1 VIKKFVL
8 GSLLLL
14 FSLIVISLYVL
25 LLRQEGIS
33 LSIWAADQFLPG
45 KISVD
50 SVQGRFAKK
59 FTLEGFNYSDELNVV
74 SIERFSFSWLPMSLL
89 QKELDIRSFEVKGV
103 HLVFPAGDTD
113 DSASDEVNSFPS
125 FTLPLSIKVQHLL
138 VDSLA
143 VTTTDDASP
152 FHLNTLA
159 VENFSG
165 NESLFRVG
173 SLDVI
178 SDSFQIA
185 LNGKVETGDIYS
197 ANLNVDYSV
206 NNEGVPPIK
215 GNGVLDGTID
225 ELTYE
230 AQFFAPFI
238 GSVKGVVFDLSDNLR
253 WNGVLLADQI
263 NFSQLNM
270 DWPEV
275 TFADFKASGE
285 GDLSLYSLQ
294 ADTNAAYDSFQD
306 IVVSVN
312 LNGDSSGLKV
322 TEARINHE
330 ETELDAEGQLT
341 WKDMFTWQVNLSG
354 SQINPALYD
363 PKWPGRINLDA
374 FTSGQLN
381 NGQMKAIVDLV
392 QLEGELREFPL
403 EAKGKIDVNGNDFTI
418 DTFSVQSSNSHL
430 QASGQVA
437 DSVNLDFKL
446 TATDLNTLWPGLS
459 GSIET
464 EGHINGNRQQP
475 KFQFDLTGNNI
486 ALEETSIVGLV
497 VSGTGELIPKGSISL
512 SLAAT
517 ELTFTETLLDS
528 IETDIK
534 GTLEDHVFEARVNAQ
549 TESVFLQFQGGY
561 ADEKWTGQVSKG
573 EIITDQVGSWQL
585 HDTVPLA
592 FSTKNAEIGKFCLT
606 GSQASLVCVDGKY
619 EQTGNWNANLG
630 ITALPVDMF
639 KNMQS
644 KFKELGGVLSG
655 TALLKGQGTE
665 IAEGQLDLAADNL
678 RVELDLSDDYSREI
692 VWQKNGI
699 HAVLKGNTVN
709 VEINSI
715 LEDGSSMA
723 AEALLNEI
731 EMMPFSIEK
740 TKIQGTLNLNVL
752 DLQPLS
758 AISLPTVDPYGSVKG
773 DVKFS
778 GNLMQPDFYGHVQLE
793 NGKMVLP
800 GQGITI
806 KDVEMSVDGKDNQL
820 LLKVTAASGDGTIQ
834 GESVYS
840 LASQEKSPS
849 LELNIKGENFEII
862 NLQEAKINISPDLK
876 AVISKQQG
884 EVNGDILI
892 TEANISL
899 QNVSGVVSPS
909 KDVVFI
915 DDELKEEKSSWP
927 FYANLTIKAGDN
939 TMIDAFG
946 LKGRLEGQLQ
956 IIEHPTKPM
965 IGEGNLEVKEGTF
978 AIYGRQLQIVKGGVL
993 YSSSPLDNPG
1003 IEVRAENTSAGVTTG
1018 IEVSGF
1024 LREPDISFYSTPVME
1039 ENEIIKRLLMN
1050 TSLVGSSKDKGFV
1063 GSVTSD
1069 TGLDTI
1075 TSTVQDIKEG
1085 LKVDDVKIET
1095 GEDSTDLSL
1104 VIGTW
1109 LTPKLYVSYG
1119 KNLLNESGS
1128 FNTRYVLGYGFS
1140 METESGTIDSG
1151 VDLMYEI
1158 DK

>member
-1 VIKKFVL
+1 MIKKFVL
-8 GSLLLL
+8 GALLLL

-50 SVQGRFAKK
+50 SVQGRFANK

-74 SIERFSFSWLPMSLL
+74 SIERFSFSWHPMALL
-89 QKELDIRSFEVKGV
+89 HKELDIRSFEVKGA
-103 HLVFPAGDTD
+103 HLVFPPGNTD
-113 DSASDEVNSFPS
+113 DSASDEATSFPS
-125 FTLPLSIKVQHLL
+125 FTLPLFIKVKHLL

-143 VTTTDDASP
+143 VTTTDETSP
-152 FHLNTLA
+152 FQLKTLLI
-159 VENFSG
+159 ENFSG
-165 NESLFRVG
+165 KESLFRVG
-173 SLDVI
+173 NLDVI
-178 SDSFQIA
+178 SDSFRIA

-197 ANLNVDYSV
+197 SNLNVDYSV

-215 GNGVLDGTID
+215 GNGVLDGTFD
-225 ELTYE
+225 ELTYK
-230 AQFFAPFI
+230 AQFIAPFI
-238 GSVKGVVFDLSDNLR
+238 GSVEGVVFDLSGDLR
-253 WNGVLLADQI
+253 WNGVLLADKI
-263 NFSQLNM
+263 NFSQLNK

-374 FTSGQLN
+374 FSSGQLN

-561 ADEKWTGQVSKG
+561 ADKKWTGQVSKG

-592 FSTKNAEIGKFCLT
+592 LSTKNAEIGKFCLT

-715 LEDGSSMA
+715 LEDGSSMS

-758 AISLPTVDPYGSVKG
+758 ALSLPTVDPYGSVKG

-778 GNLMQPDFYGHVQLE
+778 GNLMQPDFYGHVQLV

-909 KDVVFI
+909 KDVVF
-915 DDELKEEKSSWP
+915 
-927 FYANLTIKAGDN
+927 Y
-939 TMIDAFG
+939 
-946 LKGRLEGQLQ
+946 
-956 IIEHPTKPM
+956 
-965 IGEGNLEVKEGTF
+965 
-978 AIYGRQLQIVKGGVL
+978 
-993 YSSSPLDNPG
+993 
-1003 IEVRAENTSAGVTTG
+1003 
-1018 IEVSGF
+1018 
-1024 LREPDISFYSTPVME
+1024 
-1039 ENEIIKRLLMN
+1039 
-1050 TSLVGSSKDKGFV
+1050 
-1063 GSVTSD
+1063 
-1069 TGLDTI
+1069 
-1075 TSTVQDIKEG
+1075 
-1085 LKVDDVKIET
+1085 
-1095 GEDSTDLSL
+1095 
-1104 VIGTW
+1104 
-1109 LTPKLYVSYG
+1109 
-1119 KNLLNESGS
+1119 
-1128 FNTRYVLGYGFS
+1128 
-1140 METESGTIDSG
+1140 
-1151 VDLMYEI
+1151 
-1158 DK
+1158 